1 VQNENGERVSKF
13 RVIATVEVCV
23 FQIKI
28 KESIRINIV
37 EIVSLS
43 SYFPRFTNE
52 DQNLDLM
59 AKVKKGDMEKLVD
72 SFQKDKSLGP
82 DGWPI
87 EFYLGFYKMLEDDL
101 LIIV

>member
-52 DQNLDLM
+52 D
-59 AKVKKGDMEKLVD
+59 
-72 SFQKDKSLGP
+72 
-82 DGWPI
+82 
-87 EFYLGFYKMLEDDL
+87 
-101 LIIV
+101 